1 MDFLRLHLPGL
12 HQALTGLLDSF
23 SNFVSYLMGDEVP
36 TAAGRGAQATKEL
49 ADMSAER
56 PKRAAEEEAQEALKG
71 LGGSRSEG
79 NGGPA
84 EAGRHQEGSLATE
97 QTWDWREGSSCGSQA
112 DRQDTEAWEAAKAAR
127 CQEPSAPSEARKKS
141 EAGSVAGQDWSSQ
154 AQERQEPDEQ
164 EVNRGETLRTWEQ
177 EEEEEEVRAREP
189 GVAEGAESE
198 RTWPGEP
205 EGKAGVG
212 WQNAVRDG
220 EETEQVDKETV
231 AEETQGPE
239 ARGAG
244 RKEEVVVVVRGGQ
257 ITGAQ
262 ETWRIGAE
270 ATSSREEADHPVI
283 RETEYGAV
291 PGKRTPEDTES
302 VWVLKE
308 ASREDWEKEADEKRD
323 SKESLFPR
331 QTQALGTEGVEEG
344 AGDQAAER
352 EAAGSLGSE
361 EEVGLGFEGQADQGR
376 KEDEGKQDSEIR
388 ADQARLEEMVQ
399 AEEAKEEKG
408 SGWATEAWLPQVKEA
423 KGAEGDADLE
433 TTPEARPEKVFT
445 GQRSEEE
452 AQRGQEALRV
462 GWGGLE
468 CEITEGQE
476 PELMGGAQSP
486 TNKPVGGQGAKEKL
500 WRALAL
506 GKEETEGNLEGDS
519 RYLEYIQ
526 PDVQV
531 SEAEAWGNERRRD
544 VEKGNIQEKAEAEE
558 VEEEAAGGQA
568 LEAEAERGPES
579 ELLEILE
586 ADAEWK
592 KGKDTGCGTEEEE
605 ALEAENQELGGGCG
619 AGAGAGQ
626 SLEDSEA
633 RETEDGEVEVAVP
646 QGADRAPRRG
656 WRLEEVALSHQ
667 ESEDMQTR
675 SSLATKI
682 VEDKAALDVEEAEV
696 EEGPEG
702 EAGDAWE
709 REFKRVWDSEER
721 EEAGGGGELPEAQ
734 HGEATEGENR
744 GGQFSLEDSAEEGV
758 MGRGRQAEAFEAT
771 EGDSEGDQTKVGE
784 SAVAGGSWRID
795 QFTSGSQVART
806 EGTMIMGEAE
816 GLPGEQ
822 TVEGTEAG
830 EWKAMEQGADS
841 EGQHGDNHP
850 EGEAHRP
857 LDLEDVEVAEGQR
870 PEAEE
875 AGEAKE
881 ARKAKEARE
890 AKEAGEAEEVREAEE
905 PGKAGEDKEA
915 EEARVA
921 EETGEAGEAEEA
933 GEVEEAQEAE
943 EAREAEEAGEA
954 EEVNDI
960 EKSDP
965 EGLEDVKGQK
975 EQPITQDP
983 SKAEPE
989 LQGETEAAETTES
1002 NRGHAHSSW
1011 SEALLPGSR
1020 LDVSIPRSRSLL
1032 SRSSSQHRSRP
1043 SFRRTPASGPQEE
1056 PPSPA
1061 PEAELSA
1068 PQQRLL
1074 QSVEP
1079 PESSPPRPEG
1089 TPVPARRRPLGHGF
1103 GLAHSGMMQELQ
1115 ARLGQPKPQ

>member
-12 HQALTGLLDSF
+12 HQALMGALDSF
-23 SNFVSYLMGDEVP
+23 SNFVSYLVGDEVP
-36 TAAGRGAQATKEL
+36 TAGGREAQATKEL

-71 LGGSRSEG
+71 LGGSRREG

-127 CQEPSAPSEARKKS
+127 CQEPNAPSEARKKS

-212 WQNAVRDG
+212 WQNAARDG
-220 EETEQVDKETV
+220 KETEQVDKETV

-302 VWVLKE
+302 VWVLNE
-308 ASREDWEKEADEKRD
+308 ASKEDWEKEVDEKRD
-323 SKESLFPR
+323 SKESLFPK
-331 QTQALGTEGVEEG
+331 QTPALGTEGVEEG

-361 EEVGLGFEGQADQGR
+361 EEVGEGFEGQADQGR

-388 ADQARLEEMVQ
+388 VDQARLEEMVQ

-408 SGWATEAWLPQVKEA
+408 SGWATEAQLPQDKEA

-462 GWGGLE
+462 EWGGLE

-476 PELMGGAQSP
+476 PELMGGAPSP
-486 TNKPVGGQGAKEKL
+486 TKKPEGGQGAKENL

-506 GKEETEGNLEGDS
+506 GKEETERNLEGDS

-544 VEKGNIQEKAEAEE
+544 VERGNIQEKAEAEE

-586 ADAEWK
+586 AEVERK
-592 KGKDTGCGTEEEE
+592 KAKDTGCGTEEEE
-605 ALEAENQELGGGCG
+605 ALEAENQEPGGGCG

-633 RETEDGEVEVAVP
+633 REAEDGEVEVAVP

-667 ESEDMQTR
+667 ESKDMQTR

-682 VEDKAALDVEEAEV
+682 VEDKAALDVKEAKV

-709 REFKRVWDSEER
+709 REFKRIWDSEER
-721 EEAGGGGELPEAQ
+721 E
-734 HGEATEGENR
+734 EATEGENR

-758 MGRGRQAEAFEAT
+758 TGRGGQAEAFEAM
-771 EGDSEGDQTKVGE
+771 EGDSEGDQTEAGE

-806 EGTMIMGEAE
+806 EGTMTMGEAE
-816 GLPGEQ
+816 GLPREQ

-857 LDLEDVEVAEGQR
+857 LDLEDVEVAGGQR

-875 AGEAKE
+875 
-881 ARKAKEARE
+881 
-890 AKEAGEAEEVREAEE
+890 
-905 PGKAGEDKEA
+905 
-915 EEARVA
+915 
-921 EETGEAGEAEEA
+921 
-933 GEVEEAQEAE
+933 
-943 EAREAEEAGEA
+943 
-954 EEVNDI
+954 
-960 EKSDP
+960 SDP

-975 EQPITQDP
+975 EQPTTQDP

-989 LQGETEAAETTES
+989 MQGEAEAAETTES
-1002 NRGHAHSSW
+1002 TRGHAHSSW
-1011 SEALLPGSR
+1011 SKALLPGSR
-1020 LDVSIPRSRSLL
+1020 LDVSIPRSRALL
-1032 SRSSSQHRSRP
+1032 SRSSSQRRSQP
-1043 SFRRTPASGPQEE
+1043 SFRRTPPSGPQEE
-1056 PPSPA
+1056 PSSPA